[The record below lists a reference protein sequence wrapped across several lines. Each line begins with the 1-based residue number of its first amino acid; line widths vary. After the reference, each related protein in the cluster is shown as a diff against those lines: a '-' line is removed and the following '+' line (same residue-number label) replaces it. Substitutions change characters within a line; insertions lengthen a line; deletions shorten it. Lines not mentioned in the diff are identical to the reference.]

1 MRIDLVFSVLLILA
15 LVSSPLTTLAQTDDP
30 LKAQVDDLVH
40 KHYMHGIQY
49 VQAKALGPAAVPYLI
64 DLLDNPDE
72 KEFWVNIIVTL
83 GFIEDS
89 AALAPLIS
97 FLSDAHAEVDSFT
110 FRALL
115 SVPFAVG
122 CIASNGD
129 SRALGYL
136 LDNLSPSASRS
147 AQWSFQGKKIDQ
159 LLMEQ
164 SVTGL
169 AVSGRPEARAELLKL
184 KEEIEKKEGPSDR
197 LLLIESVKDGLTTMG
212 RIENEGRANIFNPK
226 RED

>member
-1 MRIDLVFSVLLILA
+1 MLA
-15 LVSSPLTTLAQTDDP
+15 LVFSPLTTLAQTDDP

-40 KHYMHGIQY
+40 KHYMHGVQY
-49 VQAKALGPAAVPYLI
+49 VQAKALGPAAAPYLI
-64 DLLDNPDE
+64 DLLNNPDE

-89 AALAPLIS
+89 AALDPLIS
-97 FLSDAHAEVDSFT
+97 FLSDARGEVDAFT

-115 SVPFAVG
+115 SIPFAVG

-136 LDNLSPSASRS
+136 LDKLSPPVSQS

-159 LLMEQ
+159 LLVEQ

-169 AVSGRPEARAELLKL
+169 AVSGRPEARAELLRL
-184 KEEIEKKEGPSDR
+184 KDEIEKKEGPSDR
-197 LLLIESVKDGLTTMG
+197 LLLIESVKDGLTTMD
-212 RIENEGRANIFNPK
+212 RIENEGRTYIFNPK